1 MDHAGRAVTV
11 TSPGVRRKF
20 TLCSMDGLEWPRPLT
35 GRPDAA
41 AAVLLPSSSPLGN
54 STMPGMP
61 SRKSADAPAPT
72 GFLGPDR
79 NWHLGAGLMTAATAV
94 AFTIWAFTHT
104 GTDINVLL
112 LILAIAFGLFMA
124 FNIGGNDVA
133 NSFGTSVGAGTL
145 TMKQALVVAAVF
157 EVSGAVLAGGSV
169 TETVR
174 SGIVDIEAMDVDP
187 FSFAYIMMAAL
198 LGAAVWL
205 LLATRMGWPV
215 STTHAI
221 IGGIVGAAVTT
232 GVVTGSGGF
241 EMVQWGEIG
250 QIAISWVLS
259 PLLGGVAAYLLFG
272 LIKRHILTP
281 AARAIVL
288 GSRGFDDA
296 EDDEDDGDED
306 GTGRH
311 VPGYERVTELQQSA
325 FAESAALDLTPGS
338 PGAEL
343 AEQASHLSKKERKAA
358 RKVERRA
365 AYHALEKRVPPLAAV
380 GAVLLAAM
388 LVFKGL
394 DNTGLTIST
403 GGGVLMLIM
412 LAIGVW
418 IATTVFARALKKQ
431 SISRATFIMFS
442 WMQVF
447 TACAFAF
454 SHGANDIAN
463 AVGPF
468 AAVLEV
474 LRTGAISSEAAV
486 PTAVLAAFG
495 VALISGLWFVGRKVI
510 HTVGTGLTAMHP
522 SSGFAAEL
530 AAATIVLLAS
540 VLGLPVSSTHILIGA
555 VLGVGIVNHA
565 ANWKLMRP
573 IFLAWIITLPAAAS
587 IGAVVVLVLRAMF

>member
-1 MDHAGRAVTV
+1 
-11 TSPGVRRKF
+11 
-20 TLCSMDGLEWPRPLT
+20 
-35 GRPDAA
+35 
-41 AAVLLPSSSPLGN
+41 
-54 STMPGMP
+54 MPGTP
-61 SRKSADAPAPT
+61 PQTTSDAPSGA

-79 NWHLGAGLMTAATAV
+79 NWHLGAGLMTLATVV
-94 AFTIWAFTHT
+94 AFTIWSFSHT
-104 GTDINVLL
+104 GTDVNAFLL
-112 LILAIAFGLFMA
+112 VLAIAFGLFMA

-157 EVSGAVLAGGSV
+157 EVSGAILAGGSV

-174 SGIVDIEAMDVDP
+174 SGIVDIDGMHMDP
-187 FSFAYIMMAAL
+187 LSFAYIMMAAL

-215 STTHAI
+215 STTHAL

-232 GVVTGSGGF
+232 GAVTGTGGF

-259 PLLGGVAAYLLFG
+259 PLLGGIAAYLLFG
-272 LIKRHILTP
+272 AIKRHILAP
-281 AARAIVL
+281 AARAIAL
-288 GSRGFDDA
+288 GSRGFDDS
-296 EDDEDDGDED
+296 EDDDEDEDED
-306 GTGRH
+306 EDEQSRH
-311 VPGYERVTELQQSA
+311 VPGYERVSELQQSA

-343 AEQASHLSKKERKAA
+343 AEQASHLSKKERKSA

-365 AYHALEKRVPPLAAV
+365 AYHALEKRVPPLAA
-380 GAVLLAAM
+380 GAAVLLAAM

-394 DNTGLTIST
+394 KNVGLDLTLGS
-403 GGGVLMLIM
+403 GVLLLAM
-412 LAIGVW
+412 LAMAVW
-418 IATTVFARALKKQ
+418 MATTVFARALKKQ

-463 AVGPF
+463 AIGPF
-468 AAVLEV
+468 VAVLDV
-474 LRTGAISSEAAV
+474 LRTGAIGEEAAV
-486 PTAVLAAFG
+486 PAAALVAFG
-495 VALISGLWFVGRKVI
+495 IALVSGLWFVGRKVI
-510 HTVGTGLTAMHP
+510 HTVGSGLTAMHP

-573 IFLAWIITLPAAAS
+573 IFLAWIITLPAAAG
-587 IGAVVVLVLRAMF
+587 IGAVVVLVLRAVF

>member
-1 MDHAGRAVTV
+1 MAR
-11 TSPGVRRKF
+11 TSAQ
-20 TLCSMDGLEWPRPLT
+20 D
-35 GRPDAA
+35 
-41 AAVLLPSSSPLGN
+41 
-54 STMPGMP
+54 ST
-61 SRKSADAPAPT
+61 DAPVT
-72 GFLGPDR
+72 QGFLGPDR
-79 NWHLGAGLMTAATAV
+79 NWHVGAGLMTLATVV

-104 GTDINVLL
+104 GTDVNTFL

-174 SGIVDIEAMDVDP
+174 SGIVDLEGMAIDP
-187 FSFAYIMMAAL
+187 LAFALIMMSAL

-232 GVVTGSGGF
+232 GLVTGTGGF
-241 EMVQWGEIG
+241 AMVQWGEIG
-250 QIAISWVLS
+250 KIAVSWILS
-259 PLLGGVAAYLLFG
+259 PLLGGIASFLLFG
-272 LIKRHILTP
+272 AIKRRILSP
-281 AARAIVL
+281 AARAIAL
-288 GSRGFDDA
+288 GSRGYDDA
-296 EDDEDDGDED
+296 EDDEDDDDEED
-306 GTGRH
+306 DADESWQRH
-311 VPGYERVTELQQSA
+311 VPASERMTELQQSA
-325 FAESAALDLTPGS
+325 FAESAALDLTPGG

-343 AEQASHLSKKERKAA
+343 IEASADLTKKERKAA
-358 RKVERRA
+358 RKVERKA
-365 AYHALEKRVPPLAAV
+365 AYHALEKRVPPLAA
-380 GAVLLAAM
+380 GAAMLLAAM
-388 LVFKGL
+388 LAFKGL
-394 DNTGLTIST
+394 DNVGLNISI
-403 GGGVLMLIM
+403 GGGVLMLVM
-412 LAIGVW
+412 LALGVW
-418 IATTVFARALKKQ
+418 MATTIFARALKKQ

-463 AVGPF
+463 AIGPF
-468 AAVLEV
+468 VAVLDV
-474 LRTGAISSEAAV
+474 LKTGQIGAEAAV
-486 PTAVLAAFG
+486 PTAALIAFG
-495 VALISGLWFVGRKVI
+495 VALVSGLWFVGRKVI

-565 ANWKLMRP
+565 ANWRLMRP
-573 IFLAWIITLPAAAS
+573 IFLAWIITLPAAAG
-587 IGAVVVLVLRAMF
+587 IGAAVVLLLRAMF

>member
-1 MDHAGRAVTV
+1 MAR
-11 TSPGVRRKF
+11 TSAQ
-20 TLCSMDGLEWPRPLT
+20 D
-35 GRPDAA
+35 
-41 AAVLLPSSSPLGN
+41 
-54 STMPGMP
+54 ST
-61 SRKSADAPAPT
+61 DAPVT
-72 GFLGPDR
+72 QGFLGPDR
-79 NWHLGAGLMTAATAV
+79 SWHVGAGLLTLATVV

-104 GTDINVLL
+104 GTDVNAFL

-174 SGIVDIEAMDVDP
+174 SGIVDLEGMSLDP
-187 FSFAYIMMAAL
+187 LAFALIMMSAL

-232 GVVTGSGGF
+232 GLVTGTGGF
-241 EMVQWGEIG
+241 AMVQWGEIG
-250 QIAISWVLS
+250 KIAVSWILS
-259 PLLGGVAAYLLFG
+259 PLLGGIASFLLFG
-272 LIKRHILTP
+272 AIKRRILAP
-281 AARAIVL
+281 AARAIAL
-288 GSRGFDDA
+288 GSRGYDDA
-296 EDDEDDGDED
+296 EDDEDDDEED
-306 GTGRH
+306 DADESWQRH
-311 VPGYERVTELQQSA
+311 VPASERMTELQQSA
-325 FAESAALDLTPGS
+325 FAESAALDLTPGG

-343 AEQASHLSKKERKAA
+343 IEASADLTKKERKAA
-358 RKVERRA
+358 RKVERKA
-365 AYHALEKRVPPLAAV
+365 AYHALEKRVPPLAA
-380 GAVLLAAM
+380 GAAMLLAAM

-394 DNTGLTIST
+394 DNVGLNISV
-403 GGGVLMLIM
+403 GAGVLMLVM
-412 LAIGVW
+412 LALGVW
-418 IATTVFARALKKQ
+418 MATTIFARALKKQ

-463 AVGPF
+463 AIGPF
-468 AAVLEV
+468 VAVLDV
-474 LRTGAISSEAAV
+474 LKTGQIGAEAAV
-486 PTAVLAAFG
+486 PTAALIAFG
-495 VALISGLWFVGRKVI
+495 VALVSGLWFVGRKVI

-565 ANWKLMRP
+565 ANWRLMRP
-573 IFLAWIITLPAAAS
+573 IFLAWIITLPAAAG
-587 IGAVVVLVLRAMF
+587 IGAAVVLVLRAIF

>member
-1 MDHAGRAVTV
+1 MAR
-11 TSPGVRRKF
+11 TSAQ
-20 TLCSMDGLEWPRPLT
+20 D
-35 GRPDAA
+35 
-41 AAVLLPSSSPLGN
+41 
-54 STMPGMP
+54 ST
-61 SRKSADAPAPT
+61 DAPVT
-72 GFLGPDR
+72 QGFLGPDR
-79 NWHLGAGLMTAATAV
+79 SWHVGAGLLTLATVV

-104 GTDINVLL
+104 GTDVNAFL

-174 SGIVDIEAMDVDP
+174 SGIVDLEGMSLDP
-187 FSFAYIMMAAL
+187 LAFALIMMSAL

-232 GVVTGSGGF
+232 GLVTGTGGF
-241 EMVQWGEIG
+241 AMVQWGEIG
-250 QIAISWVLS
+250 KIAVSWILS
-259 PLLGGVAAYLLFG
+259 PLLGGIASFLLFG
-272 LIKRHILTP
+272 AIKRRILAP
-281 AARAIVL
+281 AARAIAL
-288 GSRGFDDA
+288 GSRGYDDA
-296 EDDEDDGDED
+296 EDDEDDEEDDADESWQ
-306 GTGRH
+306 RH
-311 VPGYERVTELQQSA
+311 VPASERMTELQQSA
-325 FAESAALDLTPGS
+325 FAESAALDLTPGG

-343 AEQASHLSKKERKAA
+343 IEASADLTKKERKAA
-358 RKVERRA
+358 RKVERKA
-365 AYHALEKRVPPLAAV
+365 AYHALEKRVPPLAA
-380 GAVLLAAM
+380 GAAMLLAAM

-394 DNTGLTIST
+394 DNVGLNISV
-403 GGGVLMLIM
+403 GAGVLMLVM
-412 LAIGVW
+412 LALGVW
-418 IATTVFARALKKQ
+418 MATTIFARALKKQ

-463 AVGPF
+463 AIGPF
-468 AAVLEV
+468 VAVLDV
-474 LRTGAISSEAAV
+474 LKTGQIGAEAAV
-486 PTAVLAAFG
+486 PTAALIAFG
-495 VALISGLWFVGRKVI
+495 VALVSGLWFVGRKVI

-565 ANWKLMRP
+565 ANWRLMRP
-573 IFLAWIITLPAAAS
+573 IFLAWIITLPAAAG
-587 IGAVVVLVLRAMF
+587 IGAAVVLVLRAIF

>member
-1 MDHAGRAVTV
+1 
-11 TSPGVRRKF
+11 
-20 TLCSMDGLEWPRPLT
+20 
-35 GRPDAA
+35 
-41 AAVLLPSSSPLGN
+41 
-54 STMPGMP
+54 MPGTP
-61 SRKSADAPAPT
+61 AQKTTDAPPST

-79 NWHLGAGLMTAATAV
+79 NWHLGAGLMTAATVV
-94 AFTIWAFTHT
+94 AFTIWAFAHT
-104 GTDINVLL
+104 GTGTNAFL
-112 LILAIAFGLFMA
+112 LILAVAFGLFMA

-174 SGIVDIEAMDVDP
+174 SGIVDISAMHMDP
-187 FSFAYIMMAAL
+187 LSFAFIMMAAL

-232 GVVTGSGGF
+232 GIVTGTGGF
-241 EMVQWGEIG
+241 EMVQWSEIG
-250 QIAISWVLS
+250 KIAISWILS
-259 PLLGGVAAYLLFG
+259 PLLGGVSAYLLFG
-272 LIKRHILTP
+272 AIKRHILAP
-281 AARAIVL
+281 AARAIAL

-296 EDDEDDGDED
+296 EDDDDEDDDDED
-306 GTGRH
+306 DEDSEDGPSRH
-311 VPGYERVTELQQSA
+311 VPGYERVSELQQSA
-325 FAESAALDLTPGS
+325 FAESAALDLTPGG

-343 AEQASHLSKKERKAA
+343 AEHASHLSKKERKAA

-365 AYHALEKRVPPLAAV
+365 AYHALEKRVPPLAAAA
-380 GAVLLAAM
+380 AVLLAAM

-394 DNTGLTIST
+394 KNVGLDISA
-403 GGGVLMLIM
+403 GSGVLLLVM
-412 LAIGVW
+412 LALGVW
-418 IATTVFARALKKQ
+418 MATTVFARALKKQ

-463 AVGPF
+463 AIGPF
-468 AAVLEV
+468 VAVLDV
-474 LRTGAISSEAAV
+474 LRTGVISQEAAV
-486 PTAVLAAFG
+486 PTAALIAFG
-495 VALISGLWFVGRKVI
+495 IALVSGLWFVGRKVI

-530 AAATIVLLAS
+530 AAATVVLLAS

-555 VLGVGIVNHA
+555 VLGVGMVNHA

-573 IFLAWIITLPAAAS
+573 IFLAWIITLPAAAG
-587 IGAVVVLVLRAMF
+587 IGAVVVLLLRAIF

>member
-1 MDHAGRAVTV
+1 MPRTNVQHPADPPVT
-11 TSPGVRRKF
+11 G
-20 TLCSMDGLEWPRPLT
+20 GL
-35 GRPDAA
+35 
-41 AAVLLPSSSPLGN
+41 
-54 STMPGMP
+54 
-61 SRKSADAPAPT
+61 
-72 GFLGPDR
+72 LGPDR
-79 NWHLGAGLMTAATAV
+79 NWHLSAGAVTVVTVVSFA
-94 AFTIWAFTHT
+94 IWSFLHT
-104 GTDINVLL
+104 GPGVNPLL
-112 LILAIAFGLFMA
+112 LILAILFGLFMA

-145 TMKQALVVAAVF
+145 TMKQALMVAAVF

-174 SGIVDIEAMDVDP
+174 SGIVDIDAMHVDP
-187 FSFAYIMMAAL
+187 QSFVYIMMSAL

-205 LLATRMGWPV
+205 LLATKMGWPV

-232 GVVTGSGGF
+232 GIVTGTGGL

-259 PLLGGVAAYLLFG
+259 PLLGGVASFLLFG
-272 LIKRHILTP
+272 AIKRRILAP
-281 AARAIVL
+281 AARAIAL
-288 GSRGFDDA
+288 GSHGFDDA
-296 EDDEDDGDED
+296 EDDDDDEEDDDED
-306 GTGRH
+306 GELTEEDRRH
-311 VPGYERVTELQQSA
+311 MAASERVSELQQAA

-343 AEQASHLSKKERKAA
+343 AEFAAGLSKKKRKAA
-358 RKVERRA
+358 RKIERKA
-365 AYHALEKRVPPLAAV
+365 AYHALEKRVPPLAA
-380 GAVLLAAM
+380 GAAMVIAAM
-388 LVFKGL
+388 LIFKGL
-394 DNTGLTIST
+394 KNVGLDLSI
-403 GGGVLMLIM
+403 GGSILLLIM
-412 LAIGVW
+412 VGMAVW
-418 IATTVFARALKKQ
+418 MAVTVFARALKKQ

-447 TACAFAF
+447 TASAFAF

-468 AAVLEV
+468 AAVLDV
-474 LRTGAISSEAAV
+474 LSTGTISAEAAV

-510 HTVGTGLTAMHP
+510 ATVGTGLTSMHP

-530 AAATIVLLAS
+530 AAAAVVMLAS

-555 VLGVGIVNHA
+555 VLGVGIVNRA

-573 IFLAWIITLPAAAS
+573 IALAWLITLPAAAG
-587 IGAVVVLVLRAMF
+587 IGAVVVLILRALF

>member
-1 MDHAGRAVTV
+1 
-11 TSPGVRRKF
+11 
-20 TLCSMDGLEWPRPLT
+20 
-35 GRPDAA
+35 
-41 AAVLLPSSSPLGN
+41 
-54 STMPGMP
+54 MPGTP
-61 SRKSADAPAPT
+61 TQKTTDVPVSA

-79 NWHLGAGLMTAATAV
+79 NWHLGAGLMTVAAAV
-94 AFTIWAFTHT
+94 AFTIWAFSHT
-104 GTDINVLL
+104 GTDVNAFL
-112 LILAIAFGLFMA
+112 LILAVAFGLFMA

-157 EVSGAVLAGGSV
+157 EVSGAVLAGSSV

-174 SGIVDIEAMDVDP
+174 SGIVDIESMHVDP
-187 FSFAYIMMAAL
+187 LSFAYIMMSAL

-232 GVVTGSGGF
+232 GVATGTGGF

-250 QIAISWVLS
+250 KIVISWVLS
-259 PLLGGVAAYLLFG
+259 PLLGGVTAYLLFG
-272 LIKRHILTP
+272 AIKRQILAP
-281 AARAIVL
+281 AARAIAL
-288 GSRGFDDA
+288 GSRGFDDSEDDD
-296 EDDEDDGDED
+296 EDDEDDDEEPED
-306 GTGRH
+306 AQSRH
-311 VPGYERVTELQQSA
+311 LYGYERVSELQQLA
-325 FAESAALDLTPGS
+325 FAESAALDLTPGG

-343 AEQASHLSKKERKAA
+343 AEHASRLTKKQRKAA

-365 AYHALEKRVPPLAAV
+365 AYHALEKRVPPLAA
-380 GAVLLAAM
+380 GASVLLAAM

-394 DNTGLTIST
+394 KNVGLDISL
-403 GGGVLMLIM
+403 GGGALLLMM
-412 LAIGVW
+412 VAAGVW
-418 IATTVFARALKKQ
+418 MATTVFARALKKQ
-431 SISRATFIMFS
+431 SISRATFIIFS

-463 AVGPF
+463 AIGPF
-468 AAVLEV
+468 AAVLDV
-474 LRTGAISSEAAV
+474 LRTGEIGQEAAV
-486 PTAVLAAFG
+486 PTAVLLAFG

-530 AAATIVLLAS
+530 AAATVVLLAS

-555 VLGVGIVNHA
+555 VLGVGMVNHA

-573 IFLAWIITLPAAAS
+573 IFLAWIITLPAAAG
-587 IGAVVVLVLRAMF
+587 IGAVVVLSLRAIF

>member
-1 MDHAGRAVTV
+1 MR
-11 TSPGVRRKF
+11 SP
-20 TLCSMDGLEWPRPLT
+20 PL
-35 GRPDAA
+35 P
-41 AAVLLPSSSPLGN
+41 LLLTPGN
-54 STMPGMP
+54 TTMPGMP
-61 SRKSADAPAPT
+61 PQKTADAPVSS
-72 GFLGPDR
+72 GLLGPDR
-79 NWHLGAGLMTAATAV
+79 NWHLGAGLMTLATVV
-94 AFTIWAFTHT
+94 AFTIWAFAHT
-104 GTDINVLL
+104 GSGANAFL
-112 LILAIAFGLFMA
+112 LILAVAFGLFMA

-174 SGIVDIEAMDVDP
+174 SGIVDLDSMHVDP
-187 FSFAYIMMAAL
+187 LSFALIMMAAL

-205 LLATRMGWPV
+205 LLATKMGWPV

-232 GVVTGSGGF
+232 GAVTGTGGLG
-241 EMVQWGEIG
+241 MVQWGEIG

-259 PLLGGVAAYLLFG
+259 PLLGGLSAYLLFG
-272 LIKRHILTP
+272 AIKRHILAP
-281 AARAIVL
+281 SARAIAL

-296 EDDEDDGDED
+296 EDDDEDDEDED
-306 GTGRH
+306 EEDPRGH
-311 VPGYERVTELQQSA
+311 VAGYERVTELQQAA
-325 FAESAALDLTPGS
+325 FAESAALDLTPGG

-358 RKVERRA
+358 RKIERKA
-365 AYHALEKRVPPLAAV
+365 AYHALEKRVPPLAA
-380 GAVLLAAM
+380 GAAVLLAAM

-394 DNTGLTIST
+394 KNVGLDISL
-403 GGGVLMLIM
+403 GGGILLLVMIAL
-412 LAIGVW
+412 GVW
-418 IATTVFARALKKQ
+418 MATTVFARALKKQ

-468 AAVLEV
+468 AAVLDV
-474 LRTGAISSEAAV
+474 LKTGVISEEAAV

-495 VALISGLWFVGRKVI
+495 VALVSGLWFVGRKVI

-530 AAATIVLLAS
+530 AAATVVLLAS

-555 VLGVGIVNHA
+555 VLGVGIVNRA

-573 IFLAWIITLPAAAS
+573 IALAWIITLPAAAG
-587 IGAVVVLVLRAMF
+587 IGAVVVLVLRAIF

>member
-1 MDHAGRAVTV
+1 MAR
-11 TSPGVRRKF
+11 TSAQ
-20 TLCSMDGLEWPRPLT
+20 D
-35 GRPDAA
+35 
-41 AAVLLPSSSPLGN
+41 
-54 STMPGMP
+54 ST
-61 SRKSADAPAPT
+61 DAPVT
-72 GFLGPDR
+72 QGFLGPDR
-79 NWHLGAGLMTAATAV
+79 NWHVGAGLMTLATVV

-104 GTDINVLL
+104 GTDVNTFL

-174 SGIVDIEAMDVDP
+174 SGIVDLEGMAIDP
-187 FSFAYIMMAAL
+187 LAFALIMMSAL

-232 GVVTGSGGF
+232 GLVTGTGGF
-241 EMVQWGEIG
+241 AMVHWGEIG
-250 QIAISWVLS
+250 KIAVSWILS
-259 PLLGGVAAYLLFG
+259 PLLGGIASFLLFG
-272 LIKRHILTP
+272 AIKRRILSP
-281 AARAIVL
+281 AARAIAL
-288 GSRGFDDA
+288 GSRGYDDA
-296 EDDEDDGDED
+296 EDDEDDDDEED
-306 GTGRH
+306 DADESWQRH
-311 VPGYERVTELQQSA
+311 VPASERMTELQQSA
-325 FAESAALDLTPGS
+325 FAESAALDLTPGG

-343 AEQASHLSKKERKAA
+343 IEASADLTKKERKAA
-358 RKVERRA
+358 RKVERKA
-365 AYHALEKRVPPLAAV
+365 AYHALEKRVPPLAA
-380 GAVLLAAM
+380 GAAMLLAAM

-394 DNTGLTIST
+394 DNVGLNISV
-403 GGGVLMLIM
+403 GGGVLMLVM
-412 LAIGVW
+412 LALGVW
-418 IATTVFARALKKQ
+418 MATTVFARALKKQ

-463 AVGPF
+463 AIGPF
-468 AAVLEV
+468 VAVLDV
-474 LRTGAISSEAAV
+474 LKTGQIGAEAAV
-486 PTAVLAAFG
+486 PTAALIAFG
-495 VALISGLWFVGRKVI
+495 VALVSGLWFVGRKVI

-565 ANWKLMRP
+565 ANWRLMRP
-573 IFLAWIITLPAAAS
+573 IFLAWIITLPAAAG
-587 IGAVVVLVLRAMF
+587 IGAAVVLLLRAMF

>member
-1 MDHAGRAVTV
+1 M
-11 TSPGVRRKF
+11 PGSTAQR
-20 TLCSMDGLEWPRPLT
+20 S
-35 GRPDAA
+35 PDA
-41 AAVLLPSSSPLGN
+41 PSS
-54 STMPGMP
+54 
-61 SRKSADAPAPT
+61 A

-79 NWHLGAGLMTAATAV
+79 NWHLGAGLMTLATVV
-94 AFTIWAFTHT
+94 AFSIWSFSQS
-104 GTDINVLL
+104 GTDVNAFL

-174 SGIVDIEAMDVDP
+174 SGIVDIDGMDMDP
-187 FSFAYIMMAAL
+187 MSFAYIMMAAL
-198 LGAAVWL
+198 AGAAIWL

-215 STTHAI
+215 STTHAL

-232 GVVTGSGGF
+232 GVVTGTGGF
-241 EMVQWGEIG
+241 GMVRWSEIG
-250 QIAISWVLS
+250 KIAMSWVLS
-259 PLLGGVAAYLLFG
+259 PLLGAISAYLLFG
-272 LIKRHILTP
+272 AIKRHILGP
-281 AARAIVL
+281 AARAIAL
-288 GSRGFDDA
+288 GSRGYDDA
-296 EDDEDDGDED
+296 EDDDDDDDDDDEDDEDES
-306 GTGRH
+306 RH
-311 VPGYERVTELQQSA
+311 VSGHQRVGELQQSA
-325 FAESAALDLTPGS
+325 FAESAALDLSPGS
-338 PGAEL
+338 SGAQFVERAQSL
-343 AEQASHLSKKERKAA
+343 RKKERKAA
-358 RKVERRA
+358 RKVERKA
-365 AYHALEKRVPPLAAV
+365 AYHALEKRVPPLAA
-380 GAVLLAAM
+380 GAAVLLAAM

-394 DNTGLTIST
+394 DNVGLNISV
-403 GGGVLMLIM
+403 GGAVLLLTM
-412 LAIGVW
+412 LALGVW
-418 IATTVFARALKKQ
+418 MATTVFARALKKQ
-431 SISRATFIMFS
+431 TISRATFIMFS

-468 AAVLEV
+468 AAVLDV
-474 LRTGAISSEAAV
+474 LRTGEIGQEAAV
-486 PTAVLAAFG
+486 PTAVLVAFG
-495 VALISGLWFVGRKVI
+495 IALVSGLWFVGRKVI

-573 IFLAWIITLPAAAS
+573 IFLAWIITLPAAAT
-587 IGAVVVLVLRAMF
+587 IGAVMVLVLRATF

>member
-1 MDHAGRAVTV
+1 MAR
-11 TSPGVRRKF
+11 TSAQ
-20 TLCSMDGLEWPRPLT
+20 D
-35 GRPDAA
+35 
-41 AAVLLPSSSPLGN
+41 
-54 STMPGMP
+54 ST
-61 SRKSADAPAPT
+61 DAPVT
-72 GFLGPDR
+72 QGFLGPDR
-79 NWHLGAGLMTAATAV
+79 SWHVGAGLMTLASVV

-104 GTDINVLL
+104 GTDVNAFL

-174 SGIVDIEAMDVDP
+174 SGIVDLEGMAIDP
-187 FSFAYIMMAAL
+187 LAFALIMMSAL

-232 GVVTGSGGF
+232 GLVTGTGGF
-241 EMVQWGEIG
+241 AMVRWGEIG
-250 QIAISWVLS
+250 KIAVSWILS
-259 PLLGGVAAYLLFG
+259 PLLGGIASFLLFG
-272 LIKRHILTP
+272 AIKRRILAP
-281 AARAIVL
+281 AARAIAL
-288 GSRGFDDA
+288 GSRGYDDA
-296 EDDEDDGDED
+296 EDDEDDDDEED
-306 GTGRH
+306 DADESWQRH
-311 VPGYERVTELQQSA
+311 VPASERMTELQQSA
-325 FAESAALDLTPGS
+325 FAESAALDLTPGG

-343 AEQASHLSKKERKAA
+343 IEASADLTKKERKAA
-358 RKVERRA
+358 RKVERKA
-365 AYHALEKRVPPLAAV
+365 AYHALEKRVPPLAA
-380 GAVLLAAM
+380 GAAMLLAAM

-394 DNTGLTIST
+394 DNVGLNISV
-403 GGGVLMLIM
+403 GGGVLMLVM
-412 LAIGVW
+412 LALGAW
-418 IATTVFARALKKQ
+418 MATTIFARALKKQ

-463 AVGPF
+463 AIGPF
-468 AAVLEV
+468 VAVLDV
-474 LRTGAISSEAAV
+474 LKTGQIGAEAAV
-486 PTAVLAAFG
+486 PTAALIAFG
-495 VALISGLWFVGRKVI
+495 VALVSGLWFVGRTVI

-565 ANWKLMRP
+565 ANWRLMRP
-573 IFLAWIITLPAAAS
+573 IFLAWIITLPAAAG
-587 IGAVVVLVLRAMF
+587 IGAAVVLVLRAIF

>member
-1 MDHAGRAVTV
+1 MAR
-11 TSPGVRRKF
+11 TSAQ
-20 TLCSMDGLEWPRPLT
+20 D
-35 GRPDAA
+35 
-41 AAVLLPSSSPLGN
+41 
-54 STMPGMP
+54 ST
-61 SRKSADAPAPT
+61 DAPVT
-72 GFLGPDR
+72 QGFLGPDR
-79 NWHLGAGLMTAATAV
+79 NWHVGAGLMTLATVV

-104 GTDINVLL
+104 GTDVNTFL

-174 SGIVDIEAMDVDP
+174 SGIVDLGGMSIDP
-187 FSFAYIMMAAL
+187 LAFALIMMSAL

-205 LLATRMGWPV
+205 LLATKMGWPV

-232 GVVTGSGGF
+232 GISTGTGGF
-241 EMVQWGEIG
+241 AMVQWGEIG
-250 QIAISWVLS
+250 KIAISWVLS
-259 PLLGGVAAYLLFG
+259 PLLGGIASFILFG
-272 LIKRHILTP
+272 AIKRRILAP
-281 AARAIVL
+281 AARAIAL
-288 GSRGFDDA
+288 GSRGYDDAEDDDEDDEDDDA
-296 EDDEDDGDED
+296 EDDEQ
-306 GTGRH
+306 RH
-311 VPGYERVTELQQSA
+311 VPASERVTELQQSA
-325 FAESAALDLTPGS
+325 FAESAALDITPGG

-343 AEQASHLSKKERKAA
+343 VENAANLTKKERKAA
-358 RKVERRA
+358 RKVERKA
-365 AYHALEKRVPPLAAV
+365 AYHALEKRVPPLAA
-380 GAVLLAAM
+380 GAAVLLAAM

-394 DNTGLTIST
+394 DNVGLNISV
-403 GGGVLMLIM
+403 GGGVLMLVM
-412 LAIGVW
+412 LALGVW
-418 IATTVFARALKKQ
+418 MATTVFARALKKQ

-463 AVGPF
+463 AIGPF
-468 AAVLEV
+468 VAVLDV
-474 LRTGAISSEAAV
+474 LKTGAIGEEAAV
-486 PTAVLAAFG
+486 PSAALIAFG
-495 VALISGLWFVGRKVI
+495 IALISGLWFVGRKVI

-573 IFLAWIITLPAAAS
+573 IFLAWIITLPAAAG
-587 IGAVVVLVLRAMF
+587 IGAVVVLVLRAIF

>member
-1 MDHAGRAVTV
+1 MAR
-11 TSPGVRRKF
+11 TSAQ
-20 TLCSMDGLEWPRPLT
+20 D
-35 GRPDAA
+35 
-41 AAVLLPSSSPLGN
+41 
-54 STMPGMP
+54 ST
-61 SRKSADAPAPT
+61 DAPVT
-72 GFLGPDR
+72 QGFLGPDR
-79 NWHLGAGLMTAATAV
+79 SWHLGAGLMTLATVV

-104 GTDINVLL
+104 GTDVNTFL

-174 SGIVDIEAMDVDP
+174 SGIVDLEGMAIDP
-187 FSFAYIMMAAL
+187 LAFALIMMSAL

-232 GVVTGSGGF
+232 GLVTGTGGF
-241 EMVQWGEIG
+241 AMVQWGEIG
-250 QIAISWVLS
+250 KIAVSWILS
-259 PLLGGVAAYLLFG
+259 PLLGGIASFLLFG
-272 LIKRHILTP
+272 AIKRRILSP
-281 AARAIVL
+281 AARAIAL
-288 GSRGFDDA
+288 GSRGYDDA
-296 EDDEDDGDED
+296 EDDEDDDDEED
-306 GTGRH
+306 DADESWQRH
-311 VPGYERVTELQQSA
+311 VPASERMTELQQSA
-325 FAESAALDLTPGS
+325 FAESAALDLTPGG

-343 AEQASHLSKKERKAA
+343 IEASADLTKKERKAA
-358 RKVERRA
+358 RKVERKA
-365 AYHALEKRVPPLAAV
+365 AYHALEKRVPPLAA
-380 GAVLLAAM
+380 GAAMLLAAM

-394 DNTGLTIST
+394 DNVGLNISI
-403 GGGVLMLIM
+403 GGGVLMLVM
-412 LAIGVW
+412 LALGVW
-418 IATTVFARALKKQ
+418 MATTIFARALKKQ

-463 AVGPF
+463 AIGPF
-468 AAVLEV
+468 VAVLDV
-474 LRTGAISSEAAV
+474 LKTGQIGAEAAV
-486 PTAVLAAFG
+486 PTAALIAFG
-495 VALISGLWFVGRKVI
+495 VALVSGLWFVGRKVI

-565 ANWKLMRP
+565 ANWRLMRP
-573 IFLAWIITLPAAAS
+573 IFLAWIITLPAAAG
-587 IGAVVVLVLRAMF
+587 IGAAVVLVLRAMF